1 MKVVLPMAGL
11 GTRLRPHTYSK
22 AKPLLPVA
30 GKPVLAHLLDR
41 LQGLDVEEYIFIVGC
56 LGEQIEEYVEA
67 NYDFSVRYVLQAEP
81 LGQAHALHLAREHI
95 DSPFLMIFVDTIF
108 EADLTRID
116 EVASDGLVFVKEVDD
131 PRRFGIALLE
141 GDRVVRFIEKPE
153 EPLSN
158 LALVGMYYV
167 VDWSLL
173 MGCVETLLK
182 EGIQTKGEYYIADAF
197 QLMVDRGAKLEA
209 VTVDVW
215 QDCGKP
221 ETLLATNRY
230 LLEKGGTQEVEAEN
244 SVIIPPVSIAPTAN
258 LRNSI
263 VGPYVSVAEGSVIVD
278 SIIRGSIIDE
288 GAYIESAVLED
299 SLVGAHV
306 QVRGRARRLDVG
318 DSSQVEL
325 E

>member
-1 MKVVLPMAGL
+1 MKVVILMAGL

-22 AKPLLPVA
+22 AKALLPVA

-41 LQGLDVEEYIFIVGC
+41 LQGLEVEEYIFIVGY
-56 LGEQIEEYVEA
+56 LAEQIEEYVEA
-67 NYDFSVRYVLQAEP
+67 NYDLPARYVLQAEP
-81 LGQAHALHLAREHI
+81 LGQAHAIHLAREYI
-95 DSPFLMIFVDTIF
+95 DSPFLLIFVDTIF

-131 PRRFGIALLE
+131 PRRFGIALLK
-141 GDRVVRFIEKPE
+141 GDRIIRFIEKPE
-153 EPLSN
+153 EPVSN
-158 LALVGMYYV
+158 LALVGIYYV
-167 VDWSLL
+167 VNWPLL
-173 MGCVETLLK
+173 MGCVETLLE
-182 EGIQTKGEYYIADAF
+182 EGIQTRGEYYIADAF
-197 QLMVDRGAKLEA
+197 QLMVDQGAKLEA

-244 SVIIPPVSIAPTAN
+244 SVIIPPVSIAPTAT

-263 VGPYVSVAEGSVIVD
+263 VGPYVSVAGGSVIVD
-278 SIIRGSIIDE
+278 SIIRDSIIDE
-288 GAYIESAVLED
+288 GAYIEGVALEG
-299 SLVGAHV
+299 SLVGSHV
-306 QVRGRARRLDVG
+306 QVRGRLRRLDVG

-325 E
+325 G

>member
-1 MKVVLPMAGL
+1 MKVVMPMAGL

-41 LQGLDVEEYIFIVGC
+41 FKGLEVEEYIFIVGH
-56 LGEQIEEYVEA
+56 LGEQIEEYVAA
-67 NYDFSVRYVLQAEP
+67 NYDFPARFVWQREP
-81 LGQAHALHLAREHI
+81 KGQAHALHLAREYI
-95 DSPFLMIFVDTIF
+95 DSPFLLIFVDTIF
-108 EADLTRID
+108 EADLTCID

-131 PRRFGIALLE
+131 PRRFGIVLLE
-141 GDRVVRFIEKPE
+141 GDRITRFIEKPE

-158 LALVGMYYV
+158 LALVGVYYV
-167 VDWSLL
+167 VNWPLL
-173 MGCVETLLK
+173 MVCVETLLK

-197 QLMVDRGAKLEA
+197 QLMVDRGARLET

-221 ETLLATNRY
+221 EALLATNRY
-230 LLEKGGTQEVEAEN
+230 LLEKGAALEAETEN
-244 SVIIPPVSIAPTAN
+244 SVLLPPVYIAPTAN

-263 VGPYVSVAEGSVIVD
+263 VGPYVSVAEGSVIVN
-278 SIIRGSIIDE
+278 SIIRDSIIDE
-288 GAYIESAVLED
+288 GAYIEGAVLEG
-299 SLVGAHV
+299 SVVGAHAR
-306 QVRGRARRLDVG
+306 VRGRARRLDVG

-325 E
+325 G